1 MHQRLSHHPQ
11 NNPHAQRQIAT
22 GHDRLQKLNDV
33 LHAMKLRPVIA
44 DDALPQFRLPKPDL
58 ERPCLVGKT
67 RPFSTRRVKSRQLPK
82 WIPKQQRRVIMAM
95 LRENPHIQSASRPLH
110 IGQQMAI
117 NLTNRMVTRG
127 DPERNVDLVLRSVPL
142 MWDKPRFDDVKVAVL
157 APDGTSQRLYFAR

>member
-1 MHQRLSHHPQ
+1 
-11 NNPHAQRQIAT
+11 
-22 GHDRLQKLNDV
+22 
-33 LHAMKLRPVIA
+33 
-44 DDALPQFRLPKPDL
+44 
-58 ERPCLVGKT
+58 
-67 RPFSTRRVKSRQLPK
+67 
-82 WIPKQQRRVIMAM
+82 MAM